1 MTHKVSRFNFNSAN
15 ELDRFQQS
23 VCSAFCQMDVAID
36 ANYTGREFTAE
47 LCSTQLD
54 QINLARVHSNSR
66 TRVFR
71 RKKDLAHVSN
81 PLYLVKFQLAGES
94 LIQQCGR
101 EAHLK
106 PGDFVLCSTTEPYQL
121 HLPPAYK
128 QAVLTI
134 PQKTLRELL
143 QSPDD
148 YLGLRMGSEF
158 PTHGLL
164 SQFLF
169 SVVQRIDQLT
179 PLVVKRLE
187 ANILDLLIT
196 SLEAITETN
205 SIPEQNAVKEHL
217 RRIKRL
223 IAMHLQDSRLS
234 PDFIAN
240 AEGISKRYLHMLF
253 KEEGISVSRYIQQ
266 QRLEACCRTLASSN
280 MQHLSTTDIALEWG
294 FGDLSHFHRCF
305 KAQYQLTPRQFRLRA
320 IGGEAKSRN

>member
-1 MTHKVSRFNFNSAN
+1 MTNKVSRSNFYSVT
-15 ELDRFQQS
+15 ELDRFHHS
-23 VCSAFCQMDVAID
+23 VCTAFCQMDVDID
-36 ANYTGREFTAE
+36 LNHSGRDFSAE
-47 LCSTQLD
+47 LYSTGLD
-54 QINLARVHSNSR
+54 RISLARVHSNSL
-66 TRVFR
+66 THVHR
-71 RKKDLAHVSN
+71 RKKDLAQVN
-81 PLYLVKFQLAGES
+81 DPLYLVKFQLQGES
-94 LIQQCGR
+94 LLKQCGR

-106 PGDFVLCSTTEPYQL
+106 PGDFALCSTTEPYQL
-121 HLPPAYK
+121 HLPPPYQ

-134 PQKTLRELL
+134 PQATLRELL
-143 QSPDD
+143 KSPDD
-148 YLGLRMGSEF
+148 YLGIRMGSEF

-169 SVVQRIDQLT
+169 SLVQRIDQIA
-179 PLVVKRLE
+179 PSVVKRLE

-196 SLEAITETN
+196 SLEAMSEAN
-205 SIPEQNAVKEHL
+205 SLPEQNTVKEHL

-234 PDFIAN
+234 PDFIARS
-240 AEGISKRYLHMLF
+240 EGISKRYLHMLF

-305 KAQYQLTPRQFRLRA
+305 KAQYQVTPRQYRLRA
-320 IGGEAKSRN
+320 NGSDQKPD